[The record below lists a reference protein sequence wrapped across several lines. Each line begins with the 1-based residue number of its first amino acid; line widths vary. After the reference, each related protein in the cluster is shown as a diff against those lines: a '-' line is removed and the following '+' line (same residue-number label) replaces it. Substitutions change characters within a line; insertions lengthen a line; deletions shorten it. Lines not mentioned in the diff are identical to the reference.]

1 MPWSIDGPSSEQLGY
16 LRRRKG
22 GHSAAD
28 QEPGRGFWVGI
39 ALVAVIV
46 VLLAVLA
53 VLYLTDRPPQIV
65 SAAPG
70 TWREVG
76 TPEGYSL
83 VLREAPND
91 YFRVDYPRVGG
102 QRATLRGDSIVIMRS
117 WDDPAARCVLT
128 YDAESDRLT
137 AKSDQGTFTLER
149 VL

>member
-1 MPWSIDGPSSEQLGY
+1 M
-16 LRRRKG
+16 
-22 GHSAAD
+22 
-28 QEPGRGFWVGI
+28 
-39 ALVAVIV
+39 
-46 VLLAVLA
+46 VLLAVLV

-65 SAAPG
+65 NAAPG

-83 VLREAPND
+83 VLRETPSD

-149 VL
+149 VP